1 MKMRGEGQFQEFS
14 EAFQEQKS
22 PTKQNTLQHQKRLM
36 YKLLKWCKKREQ
48 TIHVHEWI
56 NDEYRNTVTSL
67 S

>member
-1 MKMRGEGQFQEFS
+1 MKMRREGQFQKFS
-14 EAFQEQKS
+14 EASKNKNPQPNKTCS
-22 PTKQNTLQHQKRLM
+22 NIKNVLRINYQNDA
-36 YKLLKWCKKREQ
+36 KKREQ